1 MFTLLFA
8 VAVVPEDI
16 KNRGDFL
23 RDDDIRIVFPLVIVS
38 VKDRGDKTDDH
49 KARKEKRYY
58 SDQTHTVHL
67 LHGTKGISLSRFP
80 FLSIFILPLLLFP
93 VNVSSPPL
101 LSKTSCAGIISIQ
114 NAFRMQEAF
123 YGHF

>member
-1 MFTLLFA
+1 MFTLLFV

-80 FLSIFILPLLLFP
+80 FYLFLFYLRCYFLS
-93 VNVSSPPL
+93 
-101 LSKTSCAGIISIQ
+101 
-114 NAFRMQEAF
+114 M
-123 YGHF
+123 